1 MKLKHLK
8 SKSVIN
14 VYNGKFLGYITDVF
28 ISLPKGNIESL
39 IIKQPFLKRIFGL
52 VASYSKYIIN
62 WENIISIGKDVILV
76 NIIEN

>member
-8 SKSVIN
+8 RKSVIN
-14 VYNGKFLGYITDVF
+14 VYNGNFLGYIRDII

-39 IIKQPFLKRIFGL
+39 IVKQSLFKRIINFMN
-52 VASYSKYIIN
+52 ANNKFIISWN
-62 WENIISIGKDVILV
+62 NIVSIGKDVILV

>member
-14 VYNGKFLGYITDVF
+14 VYNGNFLGYISDVI
-28 ISLPKGNIESL
+28 ISLPSGNIESL
-39 IIKQPFLKRIFGL
+39 IVKQSFFKRIINFMN
-52 VASYSKYIIN
+52 SNKYIISWN
-62 WENIISIGKDVILV
+62 NIVSIGKDVILV